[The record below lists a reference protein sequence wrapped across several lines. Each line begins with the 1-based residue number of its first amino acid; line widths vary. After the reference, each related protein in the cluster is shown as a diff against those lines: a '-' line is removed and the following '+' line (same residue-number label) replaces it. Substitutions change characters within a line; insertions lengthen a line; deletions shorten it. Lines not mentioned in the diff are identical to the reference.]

1 MKRIIS
7 PVAADGSRRA
17 LLNDEGRMTNN
28 ERGGVFVIRH
38 SSFVIR
44 HSSFLISPP
53 PAVGGYG
60 KFAPF

>member
-7 PVAADGSRRA
+7 PVAADGRRRA

-38 SSFVIR
+38 SSF
-44 HSSFLISPP
+44 LISPP